1 MILNVNKELSSRE
14 MNRAKRKA
22 RQAINKQKS
31 RENLDDNMF
40 NDEPDKKKVKTE
52 IKEEYTI
59 QYGKKHILFYN
70 YFIVLK
76 HW

>member
-1 MILNVNKELSSRE
+1 

-31 RENLDDNMF
+31 RENLDDNTF

-59 QYGKKHILFYN
+59 QYGKKNIPFYN

-76 HW
+76 YW